1 MSLEKEIQIKAA
13 LLTEGV
19 NAEPEA
25 LAGLGE
31 LYKEQNHGLFGWD
44 FENHEGELLPD
55 DFRLPGGTVVQFRK
69 NSRSPYVVKKE
80 SSGLVLTKGE
90 EIITGL
96 EWLKRPDFYSCQTSD
111 GVPMT
116 KVAQIGGED
125 NFFVCYNNFCS
136 HWLDKKQCLFC
147 NLVTTK
153 KTYRSVLS
161 SKKLHQIG
169 EAAQAAFAEGAANHV
184 LLTGGCYPGEDETV
198 KVCKIIK
205 TIREYT
211 GLKKVPGCLLASP
224 PPDLQEIERIYESGI
239 GGIGYSLEI
248 WDRRLFSGICPG
260 KDERP
265 GYDKFLETL
274 TYAADVFGRGNV
286 FCAFVTG
293 IEPRDSLL
301 EGVEFMARRGIY
313 SLCFI
318 WSPAP
323 GSRLEGHRTPGSDW
337 YVETN
342 KKIAGIF
349 EKYELPPTP
358 NHCYRCDGN
367 TLFHDAVRLRM
378 QRNGSEHPDKGNN

>member
-1 MSLEKEIQIKAA
+1 MSVEQEIQIKAA
-13 LLTEGV
+13 LLTEGI

-31 LYKEQNHGLFGWD
+31 IYKEQNHGLFGWD

-55 DFRLPGGTVVQFRK
+55 DFRLPEGTVVQFRK
-69 NSRSPYVVKKE
+69 NSRSPYIVKKE

-90 EIITGL
+90 EIITGV
-96 EWLKRPDFYSCQTSD
+96 EWLKRPAFYDLKTSD

-136 HWLDKKQCLFC
+136 HWLDGKQCLFC

-153 KTYRSVLS
+153 KTYKSVLS

-169 EAAQAAFAEGAANHV
+169 EAAGAAFQEGVAEHV
-184 LLTGGCYPGEDETV
+184 LLTGGCYPGEDETAIV
-198 KVCKIIK
+198 SKIIR
-205 TIREYT
+205 TIGEYT
-211 GLKKVPGCLLASP
+211 GLKRIPGCLLASP
-224 PPDLQEIERIYESGI
+224 PKDLKEIERIYESGI
-239 GGIGYSLEI
+239 NGIGYSLEI
-248 WDRRLFSGICPG
+248 WGRRLFSAICPG
-260 KDERP
+260 KYEEP

-274 TYAADVFGRGNV
+274 TYAAEVFGRGQV

-293 IEPRDSLL
+293 IEPRESLL
-301 EGVEFMARRGIY
+301 EGVEFMAQRGIY
-313 SLCFI
+313 SLCFV

-323 GSRLEGHRTPGSDW
+323 GSKLEGHRTPSPEW

-342 KKIAGIF
+342 EKIVDIF
-349 EKYELPPTP
+349 QRYDLPPTA

-367 TLFHDAVRLRM
+367 TLFHDETRRRM
-378 QRNGSEHPDKGNN
+378 SVNKNINNK